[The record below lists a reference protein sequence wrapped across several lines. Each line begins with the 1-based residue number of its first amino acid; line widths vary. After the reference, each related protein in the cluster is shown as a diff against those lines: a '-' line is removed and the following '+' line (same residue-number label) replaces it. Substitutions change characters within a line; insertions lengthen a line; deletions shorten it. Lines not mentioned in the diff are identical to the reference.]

1 VKPTRVDVY
10 DHATGS
16 LSDDADGNGASAQVL
31 FAVLDAGTALTAA
44 DFFVV

>member
-1 VKPTRVDVY
+1 VTPTRVEVDGQ
-10 DHATGS
+10 ATGS
-16 LSDDADGNGASAQVL
+16 LSDDADGNGASAKVL